1 MSAPLPP
8 RPWCCDRG
16 QPRVQACLPS
26 AHGLGSGV
34 WGQGL
39 GGVWRVRG
47 TECLPLGQMRCSRQK
62 TEK

>member
-8 RPWCCDRG
+8 HPWCCEGDR
-16 QPRVQACLPS
+16 PRAQAHLPLVP
-26 AHGLGSGV
+26 GLGPGV

-47 TECLPLGQMRCSRQK
+47 PKYLPLDQTRHSRQK